1 MTMVNNEPLPIRRSR
16 SKMKPPLAPP
26 LHWLFLILLS
36 PDENTDFSLILDLIF
51 GKCLEVALGDLR
63 K

>member
-1 MTMVNNEPLPIRRSR
+1 MFKVKDEASTCLSLPV
-16 SKMKPPLAPP
+16 
-26 LHWLFLILLS
+26 LHWLFLFLLS
-36 PDENTDFSLILDLIF
+36 PDENTNFSLILDLIF